1 MCTKCK
7 QKHVSNPRLQSH
19 KIVHYQQMIFN
30 ANKFGQKKPGANGG
44 ESDNNTSVSPSRRG
58 TASTPLGDKSTKSPK
73 LGRNNNDG
81 MSMISGNSSGR
92 FSRNMF
98 GNAGGG
104 TNESVRVGTG
114 GQDPLE
120 LMNCPSHEGLPLD
133 HYSLTIRE
141 FMCKMCL
148 RDIEGTQR
156 EVDLN
161 PVPLEE
167 AMKVLESRLNMQ

>member
-1 MCTKCK
+1 M
-7 QKHVSNPRLQSH
+7 
-19 KIVHYQQMIFN
+19 
-30 ANKFGQKKPGANGG
+30 
-44 ESDNNTSVSPSRRG
+44 
-58 TASTPLGDKSTKSPK
+58 GDKGNKSPK

-81 MSMISGNSSGR
+81 MSMISANSSGR

-98 GNAGGG
+98 GNAQNGGN
-104 TNESVRVGTG
+104 TNESIRGGTGG

-141 FMCKMCL
+141 FMCKLCL

-167 AMKVLESRLNMQ
+167 AMKVLESRLNMQQLVNLDQKIR

>member
-1 MCTKCK
+1 M
-7 QKHVSNPRLQSH
+7 
-19 KIVHYQQMIFN
+19 
-30 ANKFGQKKPGANGG
+30 
-44 ESDNNTSVSPSRRG
+44 
-58 TASTPLGDKSTKSPK
+58 GDKGTKSPK

-98 GNAGGG
+98 GNAQNAGGG
-104 TNESVRVGTG
+104 TNESIRGG
-114 GQDPLE
+114 NGQDPLE
-120 LMNCPSHEGLPLD
+120 LMSCPSHEGLPLD

-141 FMCKMCL
+141 FMCKLCL

-167 AMKVLESRLNMQ
+167 AMKVLESRLNMQQLVNLDQKIRQLLDLVRKKKDFALKDKEESIR